1 MIGKITFSLGLLA
14 ALLAGGADATSVAAS
29 GGDGSFGIHADTAL
43 APMLTADVDF
53 LHAGSARG
61 DAKAYS
67 AGLMLAPPTPV
78 VHWGVG
84 ARYRYQDTQ
93 LGSGGGVELGASV
106 FVATPVPRVSVGGVA
121 WYLPSALANG
131 DVRRSYDY
139 SAQVRLAVT
148 RATYL
153 WAGYRRMQV
162 TFEDGRAQA
171 LYKGPT
177 FGVSVG
183 F

>member
-1 MIGKITFSLGLLA
+1 MIGKITFAFGLLA
-14 ALLAGGADATSVAAS
+14 VLLAGGAHATSISAS
-29 GGDGSFGIHADTAL
+29 GGDGSFGLHADTAL
-43 APMLTADVDF
+43 APALTANFDF

-61 DAKAYS
+61 DAKAYA

-84 ARYRYQDTQ
+84 ARYRYQDTH
-93 LGSGGGVELGASV
+93 LGSGGGVELGATV
-106 FVATPVPRVSVGGVA
+106 FVDTPVPRVSVGGIG

-139 SAQVRLAVT
+139 SAQVRLTVT
-148 RATYL
+148 QATYL

-162 TFEDGRAQA
+162 TFENGRAQA